1 MAGWNWFKVGS
12 GAIKKLNKKI
22 KKSKTGSAGPKEID
36 IYNRIH
42 RTWLK
47 KEFKK
52 SKKFKT
58 PNPHIEG
65 KK

>member
-12 GAIKKLNKKI
+12 GAIKKLNKRI
-22 KKSKTGSAGPKEID
+22 AQSKRGAGPKEID

-42 RTWLK
+42 KDWLK
-47 KEFKK
+47 KQFGGK
-52 SKKFKT
+52 
-58 PNPHIEG
+58 G

>member
-1 MAGWNWFKVGS
+1 MAGWNWFNVGS
-12 GAIKKLNKKI
+12 GAIKKLNKRI

-42 RTWLK
+42 KTWLK
-47 KEFKK
+47 KQFGGK
-52 SKKFKT
+52 
-58 PNPHIEG
+58 G

>member
-22 KKSKTGSAGPKEID
+22 KKSKTGSAGPKEIEV
-36 IYNRIH
+36 YNRIH

-47 KEFKK
+47 KQF
-52 SKKFKT
+52 
-58 PNPHIEG
+58 G
-65 KK
+65 KKDKK

>member
-22 KKSKTGSAGPKEID
+22 SKSKTGSAGPKEID

-42 RTWLK
+42 RDWLK
-47 KEFKK
+47 KQFGGK
-52 SKKFKT
+52 
-58 PNPHIEG
+58 G